1 MPLEISVL
9 VIAIACAVFVVAT
22 LIAFRLLVLR
32 LQILTEK
39 TVAMQRDLQEL
50 SSACSKLM
58 VTTDATVK
66 EIGEVASTVNQ
77 VVGAAKD
84 MGQSIS
90 QTAAVI
96 RQVSS
101 TLSQRAARYT
111 EQERGSKGL
120 DDMMQWTE
128 LAMSAWQL
136 WQTGRQKSKQSE
148 RRE

>member
-9 VIAIACAVFVVAT
+9 VIAVACAVFVVAMVIT
-22 LIAFRLLVLR
+22 IRLLVLR
-32 LQILTEK
+32 LHTLTEQ

-50 SSACSKLM
+50 SHTCSKLM

-66 EIGEVASTVNQ
+66 EIGEVAATVNQ

-90 QTAAVI
+90 QTATVI

-111 EQERGSKGL
+111 EERGSKQL

-136 WQTGRQKSKQSE
+136 WQTGRQKSKQTE